1 MAKEIQVTRYQC
13 EHCNRDF
20 ETGNEATHHE
30 NVCRLIEEFIQQG
43 DFLFVRMNLDNQSD
57 LKTNALFYG
66 PIRDLSS
73 DVEGVNFLLVEVTG
87 ISVKNDNSDVQT
99 VDGDYGIYI
108 QYRVINMNGI
118 VSEYFTDHLS
128 DITREKLIYC
138 LESFLQTGVYKGE
151 KHSFFGKQALTDEQI
166 SEIREQLR
174 QIEKSAHYAL
184 TKLE

>member
-1 MAKEIQVTRYQC
+1 MAKEIQVTRYKC
-13 EHCNRDF
+13 EHCNKDF
-20 ETGNEATHHE
+20 ETGNEAIHHE
-30 NVCRLIEEFIQQG
+30 NVCRLIEEFIQHG
-43 DFLFVRMNLDNQSD
+43 DFLFLRINLHGQAHV
-57 LKTNALFYG
+57 KAGALFYG
-66 PIRDLSS
+66 PIHGISS
-73 DVEGVNFLLVEVTG
+73 EVEGVNFLLVEVTG
-87 ISVKNDNSDVQT
+87 ISVKNDNSAVQT

-108 QYRVINMNGI
+108 QYRVVNMNGI